1 MKKNLYI
8 YAGEN
13 ESPSAQ
19 LLQGRYYIYRG
30 FVMIP
35 VDQLKFT
42 DDGMFQAVLHDPE
55 ICAELIERLLHI
67 KVSHI
72 EYPELE
78 RQIAPYFSSKGVRL
92 DVYIKDSDKIIDV
105 EMQTTVKESLG
116 KRLRYYQSMID
127 IDSLMK
133 GQNYHELK
141 ESYIL
146 FICKDDPFRDANRKP
161 YGLPCYTFKNTCQER
176 NDVNLNDNSLKVV
189 YNASEYEK
197 EKDERIRNLLH
208 FICTDEPGKDSFSVR
223 LSSTVEKLK
232 NDDKFRSTYLAM
244 NLHDFDIK
252 KEAFEKGM
260 NEGLGKG
267 LLKGAQ
273 QTKIETAENLL
284 KMNLG
289 TYKQIAQASGLPL
302 EQILELKNQ
311 LNLN

>member
-1 MKKNLYI
+1 MKPIDKLT
-8 YAGEN
+8 
-13 ESPSAQ
+13 
-19 LLQGRYYIYRG
+19 
-30 FVMIP
+30 
-35 VDQLKFT
+35 FT

-55 ICAELIERLLHI
+55 ICAELIARLLNI
-67 KVSHI
+67 RVSRI

-78 RQIAPYFSSKGVRL
+78 KQIAPYFSSKGVRL
-92 DVYIKDSDKIIDV
+92 DVYLKDSDKIIDV
-105 EMQTTVKESLG
+105 EMQSTVKEDLG

-133 GQNYHELK
+133 GQSYNELK

-146 FICKDDPFRDANRKP
+146 FICKDDPFKDENRKP
-161 YGLPCYTFKNTCQER
+161 YGLSRYTFKNTCQER

-197 EKDERIRNLLH
+197 EEDEKIRNLLH

-252 KEAFEKGM
+252 KEAFENGKQAGSQQKAVEAAKNALGM
-260 NEGLGKG
+260 NLSAEQVAKITGLS
-267 LLKGAQ
+267 LE
-273 QTKIETAENLL
+273 KINNL
-284 KMNLG
+284 
-289 TYKQIAQASGLPL
+289 IS
-302 EQILELKNQ
+302 ELRK
-311 LNLN
+311 

>member
-1 MKKNLYI
+1 MKPIDKLT
-8 YAGEN
+8 
-13 ESPSAQ
+13 
-19 LLQGRYYIYRG
+19 
-30 FVMIP
+30 
-35 VDQLKFT
+35 FT

-55 ICAELIERLLHI
+55 ICAELIERLLNI
-67 KVSHI
+67 RVSHV

-78 RQIAPYFSSKGVRL
+78 KQIAPYFSSKGVRL
-92 DVYIKDSDKIIDV
+92 DVYIKGSDKIIDV
-105 EMQTTVKESLG
+105 EMQSTVKEALG

-133 GQNYHELK
+133 GQSYNELK

-146 FICKDDPFRDANRKP
+146 FICKDDPFKDENRKP
-161 YGLPCYTFKNTCQER
+161 YGLSRYTFKNTCQER

-197 EKDERIRNLLH
+197 EEDEKIRNLLH

-252 KEAFEKGM
+252 KEAFEA
-260 NEGLGKG
+260 
-267 LLKGAQ
+267 GARQ
-273 QTKIETAENLL
+273 KAVEDAANLL
-284 KMNLG
+284 KLG
-289 TYKQIAQASGLPL
+289 VLTSEQISSAIGLPL
-302 EQILELKNQ
+302 EQVLEIKNS
-311 LNLN
+311 LTVNA